1 MLEHART
8 CLARECEPYLSGIA
22 NRRLGYRAI
31 DHPAAAAYTAMLQR
45 YGMNTDGTVFM
56 AADEVERRRAEL
68 SPDAAA
74 EHGRSEACIFVD
86 PANLTFSD
94 AHELEEA
101 VDRLIERPNVRRA
114 LARSAAD
121 RVRRHY
127 TTDSLAPRIIEL
139 VRQSLV

>member
-1 MLEHART
+1 M
-8 CLARECEPYLSGIA
+8 
-22 NRRLGYRAI
+22 
-31 DHPAAAAYTAMLQR
+31 
-45 YGMNTDGTVFM
+45 
-56 AADEVERRRAEL
+56 RRAEL

-74 EHGRSEACIFVD
+74 EHGWSEACIFVD

-121 RVRRHY
+121 RVRQHY

-139 VRQSLV
+139 VRRSLA